1 MVGENGAGKSTL
13 MKILSGAYK
22 MDSGTIKLNGKNIHV
37 ANPRH
42 AQDLGISIIYQEL
55 TLTPNQTVAT
65 NIFLAREKGM
75 PGPLG
80 QLGFTSYRAMRRAT
94 EILLKRVGANFSAN
108 ILVRNLSVA
117 QQQLVEIAKALAGD
131 AKVIIM
137 DEPTSSLGESEVRSL
152 MGIIRQ
158 LREQGL
164 GIIFIS
170 HHLDEVFEIADRLV
184 VLRDGQ
190 CVAEKPI
197 QDASINETVSLMVG
211 RPIEETFIR
220 TPSPIGQTVLE
231 VKGLTRKGILE
242 DINFDLKRGEI
253 LGIAGLVGSGRTEL
267 VRALFGADPITR
279 GQILIDGKP
288 VHLTSP
294 AKALRVGIGFVPEDR
309 KQHGLILPQTVQ
321 RNIMLPNL
329 DSLSIASIV
338 RRGQAQKQSKDFV
351 ERLNIRTPS
360 LSQLVGHLSGGNQ
373 QKVVLAKWL
382 ASNPKILI
390 LDEPTRGIDVGAKA
404 EVYAIMDKLASM
416 GIGIIMVSSE
426 LLEVLQMSDRI
437 LVMREGRATAMISRQ
452 EASQE
457 LIMSY
462 ASGSQKPS

>member
-1 MVGENGAGKSTL
+1 
-13 MKILSGAYK
+13 
-22 MDSGTIKLNGKNIHV
+22 
-37 ANPRH
+37 
-42 AQDLGISIIYQEL
+42 
-55 TLTPNQTVAT
+55 
-65 NIFLAREKGM
+65 
-75 PGPLG
+75 
-80 QLGFTSYRAMRRAT
+80 
-94 EILLKRVGANFSAN
+94 
-108 ILVRNLSVA
+108 
-117 QQQLVEIAKALAGD
+117 
-131 AKVIIM
+131 
-137 DEPTSSLGESEVRSL
+137 
-152 MGIIRQ
+152 
-158 LREQGL
+158 
-164 GIIFIS
+164 
-170 HHLDEVFEIADRLV
+170 
-184 VLRDGQ
+184 
-190 CVAEKPI
+190 
-197 QDASINETVSLMVG
+197 
-211 RPIEETFIR
+211 
-220 TPSPIGQTVLE
+220 
-231 VKGLTRKGILE
+231 
-242 DINFDLKRGEI
+242 
-253 LGIAGLVGSGRTEL
+253 

-329 DSLSIASIV
+329 DKLSLASIV
-338 RRGQAQKQSKDFV
+338 RRGQAQKQSKEFV

-462 ASGSQKPS
+462 ASGSQKSS